1 MNHLVINDCLCNG
14 LHKSTAFSH
23 LYGCLN
29 EVSLYWFLFKSSSK
43 VRKKNMI
50 ELFEHSRS
58 TISWFA
64 KIQINIPAASNARSE
79 SSHFIFVYI
88 PCFVLSTCRGKRPSF
103 ELTIQRP
110 VIQRPLHLCSS
121 LNKWRKKTYPP
132 RANTLRRI
140 ALLRFVLSLAYD
152 FYCPPKKRRRQES
165 QRVKF
170 AESANR
176 K

>member
-1 MNHLVINDCLCNG
+1 MRFHFTDFYSNHPV
-14 LHKSTAFSH
+14 KYA
-23 LYGCLN
+23 
-29 EVSLYWFLFKSSSK
+29 
-43 VRKKNMI
+43 KKNMI

-103 ELTIQRP
+103 KLTIQRP

-132 RANTLRRI
+132 RANTLRFCVSFSRSRTIFI
-140 ALLRFVLSLAYD
+140 ARQ
-152 FYCPPKKRRRQES
+152 KKRRRQES